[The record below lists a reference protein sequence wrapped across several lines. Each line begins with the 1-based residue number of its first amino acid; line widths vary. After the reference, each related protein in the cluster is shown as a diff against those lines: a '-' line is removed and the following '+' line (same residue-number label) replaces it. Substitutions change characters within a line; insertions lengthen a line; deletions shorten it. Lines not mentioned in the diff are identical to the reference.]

1 MGPSVNCISRSARV
15 NTATTHSAL
24 SVLSARNSRRSPKDA
39 KYQLERTGGSRGGR
53 NKQIYYV
60 RLTIVAKLVQSFT
73 VILPLRLEP
82 LLDADVSHTQVV
94 DFRKHGRP
102 FAPHLL
108 VIGPQPLEVSLQL
121 GSCECVQLK
130 DVSLV
135 SAKTDRG
142 SKGGLSLSVW
152 TRQTSVCQSSVKLML
167 NRNDRGSRCFLVTIV
182 FEL

>member
-1 MGPSVNCISRSARV
+1 MRAPAHSDDYRSLPHVSSAQGTISTIQRSVNCISRARV

-24 SVLSARNSRRSPKDA
+24 SVLSARNFRRSPKDA
-39 KYQLERTGGSRGGR
+39 KYTLPARTDGRKQRGGR

-73 VILPLRLEP
+73 VILPLRFEP

-108 VIGPQPLEVSLQL
+108 VIGLQPLEVSLQL

-135 SAKTDRG
+135 SATTDRG
-142 SKGGLSLSVW
+142 
-152 TRQTSVCQSSVKLML
+152 
-167 NRNDRGSRCFLVTIV
+167 F
-182 FEL
+182 